1 MQLCIKYQAH
11 INPMKNLIRPLIISL
26 ILLAPQSILAQQS
39 GFGAGIII
47 GEPTGLSGK
56 LMLSEKNALDFALA
70 WSFADDA
77 ALHLHSDYLFH
88 NYELLTVSHGKLP
101 FFYGFGARLKL
112 ADKSRFGLRIPV
124 GLAYLFEEDPFEV
137 FIELVP
143 LLDLV
148 PETSF
153 TINGGIGVRYYF

>member
-1 MQLCIKYQAH
+1 MSRKHLFF
-11 INPMKNLIRPLIISL
+11 
-26 ILLAPQSILAQQS
+26 LLASLFLISHASHAQQVG

-56 LMLSEKNALDFALA
+56 LFMSERNAVDFALA

-77 ALHLHSDYLFH
+77 ALHLHSDYLVH
-88 NYELLTVSHGKLP
+88 NYDLIHVSYGKLP
-101 FFYGFGARLKL
+101 LFYGIGGRLKL
-112 ADKSRFGLRIPV
+112 ADKSRLGLRVPV
-124 GLAYLFEEDPFEV
+124 GLAYLFDEDPFEV

-143 LLDLV
+143 LLDLIPV
-148 PETSF
+148 TSF